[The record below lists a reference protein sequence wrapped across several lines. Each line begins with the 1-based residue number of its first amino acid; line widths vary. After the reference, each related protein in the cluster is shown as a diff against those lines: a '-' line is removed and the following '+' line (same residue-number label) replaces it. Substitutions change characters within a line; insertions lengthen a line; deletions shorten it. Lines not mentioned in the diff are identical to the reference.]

1 MQETARLEQKEKL
14 TITQQKRTFSNLND
28 SARSPYDVI
37 NEASRGDVPVQKK
50 KRSDKLNE
58 WWAIAI
64 WTNIATSIYNQA
76 LTLLLVSDPLTNFVS
91 RINWGNT
98 RVRQ

>member
-1 MQETARLEQKEKL
+1 MKPAGGTCLYK
-14 TITQQKRTFSNLND
+14 
-28 SARSPYDVI
+28 
-37 NEASRGDVPVQKK
+37 KK

-76 LTLLLVSDPLTNFVS
+76 LTLLLVSDPLTNFC
-91 RINWGNT
+91 I
-98 RVRQ
+98 